1 MAYETIKRSGYQT
14 NTLGITLGIA
24 DILAAEKI
32 ALLATGSSKAKAIE
46 QTLRLP
52 ASSDHP
58 ASHIINHKAVEI
70 ILDQNA
76 AGTIM

>member
-1 MAYETIKRSGYQT
+1 M
-14 NTLGITLGIA
+14 GITLGIA

-32 ALLATGSSKAKAIE
+32 VLLATGSSKAKAIE
-46 QTLRLP
+46 KTLRLP
-52 ASSDHP
+52 VSSDNP

-76 AGTIM
+76 AGSIT